1 MCTKI
6 STTFWEWMS
15 VRVVTFSESGR
26 RFLDFST
33 HYYLIKLQISFK
45 SSPLQKSGASVTF
58 FGLAVSSVVT
68 DGGSC
73 NMNAE
78 HGHEHS
84 TFNFFVPLDSDF
96 HQQHATAL
104 WIWRLD
110 VQGGYG
116 HWKVMFLFHST
127 DFYWSWSWFP
137 WIRLLCSTIS

>member
-6 STTFWEWMS
+6 KNPRPLSENETTLTDTL
-15 VRVVTFSESGR
+15 RSGP
-26 RFLDFST
+26 DFCA

-104 WIWRLD
+104 
-110 VQGGYG
+110 
-116 HWKVMFLFHST
+116 
-127 DFYWSWSWFP
+127 
-137 WIRLLCSTIS
+137 